1 MAGRPGGPAPYARA
15 SRAERAE
22 RAAIVFD
29 LTLQGLTARQ
39 IDELSRDPQGPTGGR
54 RISTTTVKEM
64 IHQEAARRVDPKVD
78 AWRAVQV
85 IRLEAA
91 LARLDGLEAAA
102 VKVLEREHITVNNG
116 RIIMRGTEPL
126 LDDGPVLAAV
136 DRLVKIEDARVRNG
150 EALRRILGLDMPVKV
165 DATVHE
171 VSQQDVELQQMLS
184 EAKAK
189 MHTEEQQILD
199 GGENGAD

>member
-1 MAGRPGGPAPYARA
+1 MAGRPGGPAPYTRA
-15 SRAERAE
+15 SRATRAE

-39 IDELSRDPQGPTGGR
+39 IDELSQDPHGPTGGH

-116 RIIMRGTEPL
+116 RIIMRGDEPL

-189 MHTEEQQILD
+189 MHTEEQQIL
-199 GGENGAD
+199 NNNADD